1 MILLLIPLAGI
12 VLGVALWGVLR
23 GMGALNVLG
32 VEGRVPQQTRERR
45 EATNLRERIEDI
57 PQGCLIAV
65 IAVTGLWIL
74 GWLVVL
80 IIGLSVLS

>member
-1 MILLLIPLAGI
+1 MILLLIPVAGI
-12 VLGVALWGVLR
+12 VLGVAAWAVLR

-32 VEGRVPQQTRERR
+32 VEGRVPAETRQRR
-45 EATNLRERIEDI
+45 EPSNLRERVEDI

-65 IAVTGLWIL
+65 IVVTGLWVL

-80 IIGLSVLS
+80 IVGLSVLS